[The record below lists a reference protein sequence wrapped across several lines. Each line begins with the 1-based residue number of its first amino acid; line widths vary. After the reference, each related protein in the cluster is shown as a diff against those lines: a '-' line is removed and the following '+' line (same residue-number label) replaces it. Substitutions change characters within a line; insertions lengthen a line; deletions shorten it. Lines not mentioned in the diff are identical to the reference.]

1 MSLQNRN
8 SLKNFFKKGQL
19 PSESHFL
26 DLIDSMIN
34 KVDDGMSKNMDD
46 GLMLSPI
53 GGSKKLISFYKS
65 IEEKSPAWSLEI
77 NQGDGNLNINNHI
90 GDSVLTLTNSGKVG
104 INNNVPGHE
113 LDVNGSVS
121 MGGRIGNAYK
131 GKVLGDGKWHQI
143 LTDING
149 CHALEIVAGIG
160 KKKTGRYALV
170 HAFALSAFGKSKSKI
185 DIRQA
190 YYGVRSNRI
199 EFRWTGTTYSFNLE
213 MRTRNTY
220 DGEFYIQYFISKL
233 WFDHFM
239 DNSVGLD
246 GKQ

>member
-19 PSESHFL
+19 PSEGNFF

-34 KVDDGMSKNMDD
+34 KVDDGMSKTLED

-65 IEEKSPAWSLEI
+65 IEEKSPAWGIEI
-77 NQGDGNLNINNHI
+77 DPGNGNVNFNNHV

-104 INNNVPGHE
+104 INNPSPEFE
-113 LDVNGSVS
+113 LDVNGAVAMS
-121 MGGRIGNAYK
+121 GRQGNAYK
-131 GKVLGDGKWHQI
+131 GKILADGKWHPV
-143 LTDING
+143 LTELNG
-149 CHALEIVAGIG
+149 CHAFEIVAGIG
-160 KKKTGRYALV
+160 KKKTGRYALI
-170 HAFALSAFGKSKSKI
+170 HAFALSTFGKSKSKI

-199 EFRWTGTTYSFNLE
+199 ELRWTGTTYNYNLE

-220 DGEFYIQYFISKL
+220 DGEFYIQYFISNL
-233 WFDHFM
+233 WFDQFM
-239 DNSVGLD
+239 DNSVG
-246 GKQ
+246 K

>member
-8 SLKNFFKKGQL
+8 SLKTFFKKGQL
-19 PSESHFL
+19 PSEANFF

-34 KVDDGMSKNMDD
+34 KVDDGMSKTMDD

-53 GGSKKLISFYKS
+53 GGSQKLISFYKS
-65 IEEKSPAWSLEI
+65 IEEKSPAWSLDI
-77 NQGDGNLNINNHI
+77 NQGDGNLNFNNHV

-104 INNNVPGHE
+104 INNNNPSTE
-113 LDVNGSVS
+113 LDVKGSVTMS
-121 MGGRIGNAYK
+121 GRLGNAYQ
-131 GKVLGDGKWHQI
+131 GKVLADGKWHQI
-143 LTDING
+143 LTDLNG
-149 CHALEIVAGIG
+149 CHAFEVVAGIG
-160 KKKTGRYALV
+160 KKKTGRYALI
-170 HAFALSAFGKSKSKI
+170 HAHALSAFGKSKNKI
-185 DIRQA
+185 NITQA

-199 EFRWTGTTYSFNLE
+199 ELRWTGTTYSYNLE

-239 DNSVGLD
+239 DNCIS
-246 GKQ
+246 K